1 MVKRPLTPLIRRRGR
16 YAIASCDPDIAMKMH
31 DADFNN
37 SNRPPVNRRGAARPS
52 ARPAEPSFDP
62 NARPWPVVAVPQHRD
77 SHALEDTIAK
87 QSAELNLRCT
97 QVADLYNLQQ
107 RQANELQVAC
117 EEIDRLSGTIAKLL
131 DTVAQQDAD
140 VEAAKKQIALL
151 ENEKT
156 ALRVRLE
163 RTLVDFSEVSQRLL
177 SIETAFNDRETTLAS
192 ALEKIDSLNSELIAA
207 SADTFKVVAV
217 TTSEKQRYRSE
228 LNQQKTSFEARI
240 KTLETTA
247 AAQDTQVKTL
257 EEVRARL
264 AKRVEIL
271 ETLRKSERETAEFRI
286 KELTEEL
293 KRERLGFSAEQRA
306 FAALRTETTSIL
318 PMPVTQSNDT
328 KSVGPVSF
336 VSPNSAA

>member
-1 MVKRPLTPLIRRRGR
+1 
-16 YAIASCDPDIAMKMH
+16 MKMH
-31 DADFNN
+31 MADFHDP
-37 SNRPPVNRRGAARPS
+37 SSLPLTRRPARRS
-52 ARPAEPSFDP
+52 AQPAEPTFDA
-62 NARPWPVVAVPQHRD
+62 NARPWPAVALPPQRNI
-77 SHALEDTIAK
+77 SALEDTIAK

-131 DTVAQQDAD
+131 DKTAQQDAEA
-140 VEAAKKQIALL
+140 EAAKKQTALL
-151 ENEKT
+151 EDEKT

-163 RTLVDFSEVSQRLL
+163 MALAESSDVSQRLL

-192 ALEKIDSLNSELIAA
+192 AMEKIDSLNSELIAA

-228 LNQQKTSFEARI
+228 LNQQKASFEARI
-240 KTLETTA
+240 KSLETA
-247 AAQDTQVKTL
+247 AAAQGTQVKSL
-257 EEVRARL
+257 EETRARL

-271 ETLRKSERETAEFRI
+271 ETLRKSERETAEFKI

-293 KRERLGFSAEQRA
+293 QRERLGFSAQQRA
-306 FAALRTETTSIL
+306 FAALRNETTSLL
-318 PMPVTQSNDT
+318 PMPVVQSHEPNAT
-328 KSVGPVSF
+328 GLSSF
-336 VSPNSAA
+336 VSHNSAA